1 MILQSI
7 LRISWSDMGRMI
19 KKWPYV
25 LSEMASVSAIP
36 TVDFLYREALVA
48 IDMVGKVVAGLPH
61 ILFCDVNG

>member
-1 MILQSI
+1 
-7 LRISWSDMGRMI
+7 MGRMI